1 MENAQTQEEAG
12 VLHEKDKK
20 KGSIC
25 SIECPNLGNMVELLT
40 VCVNGLLE
48 CKVHPWG
55 QFWQSQ
61 RSKEWL
67 IRSLSP
73 VPYPAI

>member
-25 SIECPNLGNMVELLT
+25 SIECT
-40 VCVNGLLE
+40 
-48 CKVHPWG
+48 
-55 QFWQSQ
+55 
-61 RSKEWL
+61 
-67 IRSLSP
+67 
-73 VPYPAI
+73 